1 MNHAMFAF
9 LLGFP
14 TRFSIVNPI
23 SGTFIF
29 RKFTTIPRQQ
39 HARLAG
45 QVAF

>member
-1 MNHAMFAF
+1 MKHAMCAF
-9 LLGFP
+9 LLDFP
-14 TRFSIVNPI
+14 TLFSIVNPI
-23 SGTFIF
+23 SGALIV